1 MSQINSP
8 HISYRPDI
16 DGFRALAVLSVVLF
30 HAFPE
35 WVHGGFIGVDIFFV
49 ISGYLISSIIYKGL
63 NEGSFSFADF
73 YVRRIKRIFPALILV
88 LISCLIFGWFSLLSD
103 EYQQLGK
110 HIFGAS
116 NFTNNFMFWS
126 ESGYFD
132 NVASTKPL
140 LHLWS
145 LSIEEQFY
153 LLWPLLL
160 YWIYK
165 WKAHL
170 GKILLGLT
178 IGFTLLH
185 FYIFHPD
192 RIAAFYAPY
201 ARFFELLVG
210 AYVAYQHLQPKTK
223 PIYILYKR
231 FKSIQSFIGLGLIL
245 IGVQIITK
253 ESHFPGWYALLSPVL
268 GAALIID
275 SPKDSFVNKYLFSN
289 KAIIWIGLI
298 SYPLYLWHWPLL
310 SFGFIVASQTPL
322 LGFRIALVALAFLL
336 ATLTYYFIEK
346 PIRFGNPK
354 TSKQKTFL
362 LILFMVAI
370 GISGGVIYEKNG
382 FLKRNA
388 ATPIIKHDGDTGHLI
403 FHQYPYQHFYLCTP
417 QDIQDEALRW
427 DGAIRCFQSKKNQ
440 PIDIAI
446 IGDSHAEHLFIGLAE
461 AMPSKNIVYYTR
473 PTLPIIGNAEFNHVF
488 DYVLS
493 NQNIKTIILDAYWSN
508 RKNETPKNITLFDGL
523 TKTIQNLHEHH
534 KKVIIVDDVPVFSF
548 DPKQCKFIRPLSF
561 KNNCEEDKNYFD
573 KKYQTY
579 ASVFESLKKN
589 KEAIIINTLSLLCD
603 EKNCMMEKNGKLLYR
618 DDQHLNIEGSRYI
631 GKFIANEMK
640 KKKLF

>member
-1 MSQINSP
+1 MTKTNNS

-16 DGFRALAVLSVVLF
+16 DGLRALAVLSVVLF

-35 WVHGGFIGVDIFFV
+35 WIHGGFIGVDIFFV

-63 NEGSFSFADF
+63 NSKSFSFSEF
-73 YVRRIKRIFPALILV
+73 YIRRIKRIFPALIVV
-88 LISCLIFGWFSLLSD
+88 LMSSLIFGWVSLLSD
-103 EYQQLGK
+103 EYQQLAK
-110 HIFGAS
+110 HTFGAS
-116 NFTNNFMFWS
+116 TFINNFMFWS

-132 NVASTKPL
+132 NDASTKPL

-160 YWIYK
+160 WVIYK
-165 WKAHL
+165 WKAYL
-170 GKILLGLT
+170 GKTLLSLT

-192 RIAAFYAPY
+192 RVAAFYAPY
-201 ARFFELLVG
+201 ARFFELLIG
-210 AYVAYQHLQPKTK
+210 AYIAYQNLQLKTK
-223 PIYILYKR
+223 TIHPLLKR
-231 FKSIQSFIGLGLIL
+231 FKAIQSLVGLGLIL
-245 IGVQIITK
+245 VGIQIITK

-268 GAALIID
+268 GAVLIID
-275 SPKDSFVNKYLFSN
+275 SPQDSFVNKYLFSN
-289 KAIIWIGLI
+289 KVLSWIGLI

-310 SFGFIVASQTPL
+310 SFGFIVASQTPP
-322 LGFRIALVALAFLL
+322 LGFRIVLVALAFLL

-362 LILFMVAI
+362 LILCMVTI
-370 GISGGVIYEKNG
+370 GISGAAIYEKNG
-382 FLKRNA
+382 FVKRNA
-388 ATPIIKHDGDTGHLI
+388 ATSVIKHNGDTGHLI

-417 QDIQDEALRW
+417 QDIQNEALRW

-440 PIDIAI
+440 LIDIAI

-461 AMPSKNIVYYTR
+461 AIPSKNIVYYTR
-473 PTLPIIGNAEFNHVF
+473 PSLPIIGNAEFDHVF
-488 DYVLS
+488 DYILS
-493 NQNIKTIILDAYWSN
+493 NPNIKTIILDAYWSN
-508 RKNETPKNITLFDGL
+508 RKNETPKNTTLFDGL

-534 KKVIIVDDVPVFSF
+534 KKVIIIDDVPVFSF
-548 DPKQCKFIRPLSF
+548 DPKQCKFMRPLSF
-561 KNNCEEDKNYFD
+561 KNNCEEDKNYFG

-579 ASVFESLKKN
+579 APAIEMLKKN
-589 KEAIIINTLSLLCD
+589 NDVTVINTVALFCD
-603 EKNCMMEKNGKLLYR
+603 DKNCSMEKDGKLLYR

-631 GKFIANEMK
+631 GKFIADEMK
-640 KKKLF
+640 EKKLF

>member
-1 MSQINSP
+1 MTKTNNS

-16 DGFRALAVLSVVLF
+16 DGLRALAVLSVVLF
-30 HAFPE
+30 HAFPK
-35 WVHGGFIGVDIFFV
+35 WIHGGFIGVDIFFV

-63 NEGSFSFADF
+63 NSKSFSFSEF
-73 YVRRIKRIFPALILV
+73 YIRRIKRIFPALIVV
-88 LISCLIFGWFSLLSD
+88 LMSCLIFGWFSLLSD
-103 EYQQLGK
+103 EYQQLAK
-110 HIFGAS
+110 HTFGAS
-116 NFTNNFMFWS
+116 TFTNNFMFWS

-132 NVASTKPL
+132 NDASTKPL

-160 YWIYK
+160 WVIYK
-165 WKAHL
+165 WKAYL
-170 GKILLGLT
+170 GKVLLGLT

-192 RIAAFYAPY
+192 RVASFYAPY
-201 ARFFELLVG
+201 ARFFELLIG
-210 AYVAYQHLQPKTK
+210 AYIAYQHLQLKTK
-223 PIYILYKR
+223 TIHPLLKR
-231 FKSIQSFIGLGLIL
+231 FKAIQSFIGLGLIL
-245 IGVQIITK
+245 VGIQIITK

-275 SPKDSFVNKYLFSN
+275 SPQDSLVNKYLLSS
-289 KAIIWIGLI
+289 KAFVRVGLI

-310 SFGFIVASQTPL
+310 SFGSIVASQTPSL
-322 LGFRIALVALAFLL
+322 VIRIALVALAFLL

-362 LILFMVAI
+362 LILCMVTI
-370 GISGGVIYEKNG
+370 GISGAAIYEKNG
-382 FLKRNA
+382 FVKRNA
-388 ATPIIKHDGDTGHLI
+388 ATSVIKHDGDTGHLI

-417 QDIQDEALRW
+417 QDIQDESLRW

-461 AMPSKNIVYYTR
+461 AIPSKNIVYYTR
-473 PTLPIIGNAEFNHVF
+473 PTLPIIGNAEFNHIF

-493 NQNIKTIILDAYWSN
+493 NPDIKTIILDAYWSN
-508 RKNETPKNITLFDGL
+508 RKNETPKNISLFDGL
-523 TKTIQNLHEHH
+523 IKTIHNFHEHH

-548 DPKQCKFIRPLSF
+548 HPKQCKFTRPLSF

-573 KKYQTY
+573 KKYQAY
-579 ASVFESLKKN
+579 APAIELLKKN
-589 KEAIIINTLSLLCD
+589 NNVAVINTVALFCGD
-603 EKNCMMEKNGKLLYR
+603 KNCTMEKDGKLLYR

-631 GKFIANEMK
+631 GKFIADEMK

>member
-1 MSQINSP
+1 MSKINQFNSN
-8 HISYRPDI
+8 YRLDI
-16 DGFRALAVLSVVLF
+16 DGLRALAVLSVVLF

-35 WVHGGFIGVDIFFV
+35 WIHGGFIGVDIFFV

-63 NEGSFSFADF
+63 NDGSFSFADF

-103 EYQQLGK
+103 EYKQLGK
-110 HIFGAS
+110 HAFGAS
-116 NFTNNFMFWS
+116 IFINNFMFWA

-132 NVASTKPL
+132 NNASAKPL

-160 YWIYK
+160 FGIYK
-165 WKAHL
+165 LKAYL
-170 GKILLGLT
+170 GKALLSLT

-192 RIAAFYAPY
+192 RVAAFYAPY
-201 ARFFELLVG
+201 ARFFELLIG
-210 AYVAYQHLQPKTK
+210 AYIAYHHLQPKHK
-223 PIYILYKR
+223 PVHPLLKR
-231 FKSIQSFIGLGLIL
+231 FKSIQSFVGLGLIL
-245 IGVQIITK
+245 IGIQIITK
-253 ESHFPGWYALLSPVL
+253 ESHFPGWYALLFPAL
-268 GAALIID
+268 GTALIID
-275 SPKDSFVNKYLFSN
+275 SPQGSLVNRYLLST
-289 KAIIWIGLI
+289 KVVVWVGLI

-310 SFGFIVASQTPL
+310 SFGFIVGSQAPL
-322 LGFRIALVALAFLL
+322 LGVRIALVALAFLL

-362 LILFMVAI
+362 LILCMVAI
-370 GISGGVIYEKNG
+370 GISGGAIYEKNG
-382 FLKRNA
+382 FVKRNA
-388 ATPIIKHDGDTGHLI
+388 ATPIIKHGGDTGHLI
-403 FHQYPYQHFYLCTP
+403 FHQYPYQHFYLCSP
-417 QDIQDEALRW
+417 QHIQDEALRW

-461 AMPSKNIVYYTR
+461 AIPSKNIVYYTR
-473 PTLPIIGNAEFNHVF
+473 PTLPIIGNAEFDHVF
-488 DYVLS
+488 DYVLL
-493 NQNIKTIILDAYWSN
+493 NPNIKTIILDAYWSN
-508 RKNETPKNITLFDGL
+508 RKNETPKNTTLFSGL
-523 TKTIQNLHEHH
+523 TKTIQNLHERH

-548 DPKQCKFIRPLSF
+548 DAKQCKFIRPLSL
-561 KNNCEEDKNYFD
+561 KNNCEEDKNYFG

-579 ASVFESLKKN
+579 VPAFEMLKKN
-589 KEAIIINTLSLLCD
+589 SNVTLINTVTLFCD
-603 EKNCMMEKNGKLLYR
+603 DKNCSMEKDGKLLYR

-631 GKFIANEMK
+631 GKFIADEMK